1 MRMQHGGLTP
11 DAVRQGGRAQV
22 TAAEVRAVRR
32 TARQGTRTWH
42 AAGLTGIVELSI
54 EVCAGS
60 TSNHTRNVRG
70 AKRTSQLSGIRMS
83 NEHRTDTPAQRRGD
97 DEPTW
102 HGQIHGGMTKAAPA
116 TPAANRECES
126 LAIGKSAG
134 IGSAAAGCQ
143 HDAR

>member
-1 MRMQHGGLTP
+1 MQRG
-11 DAVRQGGRAQV
+11 
-22 TAAEVRAVRR
+22 
-32 TARQGTRTWH
+32 
-42 AAGLTGIVELSI
+42 AGLTGIVELSI

-83 NEHRTDTPAQRRGD
+83 NEHRTDTPAQRRGE